1 MYSDKDIF
9 LREIVSNGCDAIAK
23 YKMLVMSGEAPEES
37 DYRIDV
43 VADHKNGC
51 ISVSD
56 NGLGM
61 TAEEVEKFIAQVAF
75 SGATEFLEKYKKEED
90 EKGGIIG
97 HFGRASI
104 RLSWSRKRFKSIPRS
119 WQQDAPAVRWTSEDG
134 LEYEMEDS
142 DRAGRAAPPSPC
154 T

>member
-1 MYSDKDIF
+1 MAQQKGSISIDAQNIMPVIKKWLYSDKDIF

-75 SGATEFLEKYKKEED
+75 
-90 EKGGIIG
+90 
-97 HFGRASI
+97 
-104 RLSWSRKRFKSIPRS
+104 
-119 WQQDAPAVRWTSEDG
+119 
-134 LEYEMEDS
+134 
-142 DRAGRAAPPSPC
+142 
-154 T
+154 